1 MLLTVLDSRFSGF
14 LSGLDEQSELTELLD
29 ELYYDGLK

>member
-1 MLLTVLDSRFSGF
+1 MLLTVLDSRIGGF

-29 ELYYDGLK
+29 ELYYDGLR